1 MSKRT
6 ADFRGFTVVSVKT
19 DNDINQHEALYSLAS
34 RYPGSIEGLA
44 QAMGRRNGRQMYPN
58 VLRNKLR
65 PGIDTHHLN
74 FEEYSLILEL
84 CEEAKIDGWQ
94 VPLQALCWR
103 HGMVAIAMPQ
113 VGDESASVAAA
124 MQQAGDAARE
134 FGEMMSEFVQAAA
147 DGKITRSEADRVLP
161 EIQHVLTMVTMLR
174 ESIEAVTVPDDTSY
188 RYPRLA

>member
-1 MSKRT
+1 M
-6 ADFRGFTVVSVKT
+6 VSVKT

-44 QAMGRRNGRQMYPN
+44 QAMGRRLGRQMYPN

-84 CEEAKIDGWQ
+84 CEEAKLDGWRI
-94 VPLQALCWR
+94 PMHALCWR
-103 HGMVAIAMPQ
+103 HGMVAIPLPQ
-113 VGDESASVAAA
+113 GEGAPASVANA
-124 MQQAGDAARE
+124 MRQAGEAARE
-134 FGEMMSEFVQAAA
+134 FGEMMGEFAQAAA
-147 DGKITRSEADRVLP
+147 DGKITRSEAERVLP

-174 ESIEAVTVPDDTSY
+174 ESVEAVTVPDNTSPAN
-188 RYPRLA
+188 PRLV